1 METDSNDEKLD
12 RLFATARKTKLYK
25 TDMEYGFETRV
36 MEKILAKRE
45 RQMPFLLWVW
55 RLIPVF
61 VSIVIFL
68 GIWIYSSR
76 HSSMADLSAITEIGN
91 EETTLVTFLT
101 GE

>member
-1 METDSNDEKLD
+1 METDSNDDKLD
-12 RLFATARKTKLYK
+12 RLFATVRKAKLYK

-36 MEKILAKRE
+36 MAKILAKRE
-45 RQMPFLLWVW
+45 CQMPFLLWAW

-61 VSIVIFL
+61 VSIVILL
-68 GIWIYSSR
+68 GIWIYESR
-76 HSSMADLSAITEIGN
+76 YSSMIDLSTITGLGS